1 MKPSKILY
9 VDDEAMALKY
19 FERLVSPIAP
29 VLTAGSVQEGRAV
42 LREHAAD
49 IAVLVC
55 DQRMPGEYG
64 NELLRH
70 ARQNYPSVVRMLT
83 TAYSELDEAI
93 EAINTGEIYRYIT
106 KPWELESLRAD
117 LKNAMELADLR
128 NERDELMRDK
138 LLAQQSQLLGN
149 RLAALLMVCAAVV
162 HRDGDKEGESEGEN
176 AVQHALFQFAQV
188 AIACNSAQPLLDWHH
203 WEYADLLQAEAE
215 RGASIAAHVRQWLGE
230 FGPRGGDAHALSV
243 LAQATGGELQGDKL
257 VFHHTTPFTA
267 LLTAPAGETATAA
280 QSAWLAW
287 LLWHGG
293 QAQVEA
299 VSGAWVV
306 KRAVTNIQNLPQDWL
321 ADAIERQTAP

>member
-19 FERLVSPIAP
+19 FERLVSPMAP

-70 ARQNYPSVVRMLT
+70 ARQNYPNMVRMLT

-138 LLAQQSQLLGN
+138 LLAQQSQLVGN

-162 HRDGDKEGESEGEN
+162 QGEGDN
-176 AVQHALFQFAQV
+176 AVEQALFQFAQV
-188 AIACNSAQPLLDWHH
+188 AITCNSAQPLLDWHY

-215 RGASIAAHVRQWLGE
+215 RGAGIAAHVRQWLVE

-243 LAQATGGELQGDKL
+243 LAQATGGELQGDTL
-257 VFHHTTPFTA
+257 VFHDTTPFTA

-287 LLWHGG
+287 LLWQGG
-293 QAQVEA
+293 RAQVEA
-299 VSGAWVV
+299 VSGAWVL
-306 KRAVTNIQNLPQDWL
+306 KRAVTSSQNLPPDWL
-321 ADAIERQTAP
+321 ADAIERQTNSRA